1 MKFTDIFIARPVLS
15 LAITLLMIMIGVFA
29 FNKLPIRQYP
39 LLESSTIAVSTNYPG
54 ASAELI
60 QGFIT
65 QPISHA
71 ISSVE
76 GIDYLTSTSTDGM
89 SVVTARMHLNQDSS
103 SALTEA
109 MAKVNQIRYKLPQ
122 EAYDPVI
129 ERTAGD
135 STAVA
140 YVAFSGEEIPASE
153 MTEYISRVAEPLFS
167 GISGVAKLVV
177 YGGQNLSMR
186 IWVDVDQLTARNL
199 TASDLSKALLRNN
212 YQSTPGRIEGEY
224 VITNIR
230 VNSDLTSLAEFEALV
245 ITQNEKGVTRLKDV
259 ATVELTSAS
268 KDTSA
273 FHDGTSAVYL
283 GFFPTPSA
291 NPLVIVEGIKKL
303 LPAIEKTLPTG
314 ANVNLS
320 FETARFIDASINAVI
335 QTLFET
341 LIIVI
346 LVIYLCLG
354 SIRSV
359 LIPVATIPL
368 SLFGA
373 AGLMYLF
380 GFSINLLT
388 LLAMILAIGLVVDD
402 AIVVVENIHR
412 HIDAGKS
419 PVTASI
425 IAAREVIGPVIA
437 MTLTLAA
444 VYAPIGFMGGL
455 TGSLF
460 KEFALTLAGS
470 VVVSGVVALTLSP
483 VMSSYLLKQSDD
495 AGKMA
500 QWADQFFTAFANR
513 YEKLLRASFQYKT
526 ITSLMIVLII
536 ISIPFLYQK
545 SEKELAP
552 MEDQANLL
560 TAIKAPQHSN
570 LAYTEQFNL
579 KLQAIF
585 ETIPETESSWII
597 NGGALPSS
605 SIGGII
611 LHGWNDRE
619 RSAQAVQAELQAKVN
634 DVEGSAIF
642 VFQLAALPGSS
653 GGLPVQLVL
662 RTPGDYETL
671 YNTLETFK
679 TTARESGLFA
689 VVDSN
694 LYYNNPV
701 IEIEI
706 DRFKAASLGVSLQEI
721 GDSLSI
727 LVGENY
733 INRLGME
740 GRAYDVIPQSR
751 SDQRDVA
758 AKLNHHYVRSMSS
771 ELVPLSTL
779 IHIHEKVEPNQLN
792 QFNQQ
797 NAATFEAILAPNVT
811 MGEAV
816 TYLENLAAE
825 LPVEFSYDWQS
836 DSRQFTQEGNAL
848 VYAFMAAIMMIFLVL
863 AAQYESVKDA
873 AMILMTVPL
882 SIFGALLPLALG
894 FASLNIY
901 TQIGLVTLIGLISK
915 HGILIVEF
923 ANNLQKEGLSKL
935 DAIIESTKIRL
946 RPIIMTTAALVF
958 GLIPLL
964 FASGAGAVSRSGLGL
979 VIITGMLIGTI
990 FTLFILPLIYLWLG
1004 RDLEKG
1010 NLLPRDIE
1018 IIRISGQASVK
1029 RGDD

>member
-1 MKFTDIFIARPVLS
+1 MKFTDLFIARPILS
-15 LAITLLMIMIGVFA
+15 LAISLLMVMIGVFA

-39 LLESSTIAVSTNYPG
+39 LLESSTISISTSYPG
-54 ASAELI
+54 ASAEMI

-71 ISSVE
+71 VSSVE

-89 SVVTARMHLNQDSS
+89 SVVTARMLLNQDSS
-103 SALTEA
+103 VALTEA
-109 MAKVNQIRYKLPQ
+109 MAKVNQIRYKLPK

-140 YVAFSGEEIPASE
+140 YVAFSGADIPASE
-153 MTEYISRVAEPLFS
+153 MTEYISRVVEPLFS
-167 GISGVAKLVV
+167 GIPGVAKLTV
-177 YGGQNLSMR
+177 YGGQELSMR
-186 IWVDVDQLTARNL
+186 IWVDVDKLTGRNL
-199 TASDLSKALLRNN
+199 TASDLSQALLRNN
-212 YQSTPGRIEGEY
+212 YQATPGRIDGEY

-230 VNSDLTSLAEFEALV
+230 VNSDLGSLAEFEELV
-245 ITQNEKGVTRLKDV
+245 ITQNETGVTRLKDV
-259 ATVELTSAS
+259 AVVELTSAS
-268 KDTSA
+268 TDTSA
-273 FHDGTSAVYL
+273 FHNGTSAVYL

-291 NPLVIVEGIKKL
+291 NPLVIVDGIKQL
-303 LPAIEKTLPTG
+303 LPAIEKTLPPG
-314 ANVNLS
+314 AEVNLS

-341 LIIVI
+341 LVIVV

-354 SIRSV
+354 SFRSV

-368 SLFGA
+368 SMLGA
-373 AGLMYLF
+373 AGLMYIF
-380 GFSINLLT
+380 GFSVNLLT

-412 HIDAGKS
+412 HIDEGKS
-419 PVTASI
+419 PVAASI
-425 IAAREVIGPVIA
+425 IAAREVVGPVIA
-437 MTLTLAA
+437 MTITLAA

-470 VVVSGVVALTLSP
+470 VLVSGVIALTLSP
-483 VMSSYLLKQSDD
+483 VMSSYLLKPHSD

-500 QWADQFFTAFANR
+500 KLADRFFTAFANG
-513 YEKLLRASFQYKT
+513 YEKLLRGSLNYKMVT
-526 ITSLMIVLII
+526 GVIIVAII
-536 ISIPFLYQK
+536 ASIPYLYQ
-545 SEKELAP
+545 SAEKELAP

-560 TAIKAPQHSN
+560 TAVKGPQHSN
-570 LAYTEQFNL
+570 LAYTEKFNL
-579 KLQAIF
+579 KLEEIF
-585 ETIPETESSWII
+585 KTIPETESSWII

-611 LHGWNDRE
+611 LHEWDKRD
-619 RSAQAVQAELQAKVN
+619 RSAAEVQAELQARVN
-634 DVEGSAIF
+634 DVEGSSIF

-662 RTPGDYETL
+662 RTPGDYESL
-671 YNTLETFK
+671 YNEIEKLK
-679 TTARESGLFA
+679 AKAWESGLFV

-701 IEIEI
+701 VEIEI
-706 DRFKAASLGVSLQEI
+706 DRLKAASLGVSLQEI

-733 INRLGME
+733 INRFGME
-740 GRAYDVIPQSR
+740 GRAYDVIPQSMP
-751 SDQRDVA
+751 DQRDVLT
-758 AKLNHHYVRSMSS
+758 KLNHHYVRSMSG
-771 ELVPLSTL
+771 ELVPLSTF
-779 IHIHEKVEPNQLN
+779 ITMTEKVEPNQLG

-797 NAATFEAILAPNVT
+797 NAATLEAILAANVT

-816 TYLENLAAE
+816 TYLEGLMAE
-825 LPVEFSYDWQS
+825 LPAEFSHDWQS
-836 DSRQFTQEGNAL
+836 DSRQFTEEGNAL
-848 VYAFMAAIMMIFLVL
+848 VYAFMAAIIMIFLVL

-873 AMILMTVPL
+873 FIILMTVPL

-923 ANNLQKEGLSKL
+923 ANNLQEEGLSKL
-935 DAIIESTKIRL
+935 NAIIESTKIRL
-946 RPIIMTTAALVF
+946 RPVIMTTAALVF

-990 FTLFILPLIYLWLG
+990 FTLFVLPLIYLWLG
-1004 RDLEKG
+1004 RDLQNSGE
-1010 NLLPRDIE
+1010 NQRQLE
-1018 IIRISGQASVK
+1018 IDKVLKMR
-1029 RGDD
+1029 

>member
-1 MKFTDIFIARPVLS
+1 MKFTDLFIARPILS
-15 LAITLLMIMIGVFA
+15 LAISLLMVMIGIYA

-39 LLESSTIAVSTNYPG
+39 LLESSTITVSTSYPG
-54 ASAELI
+54 ASAEMI

-71 ISSVE
+71 VSSVE
-76 GIDYLTSTSTDGM
+76 GINYLTSTSTDGM
-89 SVVTARMHLNQDSS
+89 SVVTARMLLNQDSS
-103 SALTEA
+103 IALTEA
-109 MAKVNQIRYKLPQ
+109 MAKVNQIRYKLPK
-122 EAYDPVI
+122 EAYEPVI

-140 YVAFSGEEIPASE
+140 YVAFSGAEIPASE
-153 MTEYISRVAEPLFS
+153 MTEYISRVVEPLFS
-167 GISGVAKLVV
+167 GIPGVAKLTV
-177 YGGQNLSMR
+177 YGGQELSMR
-186 IWVDVDQLTARNL
+186 IWVDVDKLTGRNL
-199 TASDLSKALLRNN
+199 TASDLSRALLRNN
-212 YQSTPGRIEGEY
+212 YQATPGRIDGEY

-230 VNSDLTSLAEFEALV
+230 VNSDLGSLKEFEELV
-245 ITQNEKGVTRLKDV
+245 ITQDETGVTRLKDV
-259 ATVELTSAS
+259 AVVELTSAS
-268 KDTSA
+268 TDTSA

-291 NPLVIVEGIKKL
+291 NPLVIVDGIKKL
-303 LPAIEKTLPTG
+303 LPAIEKTLPAG
-314 ANVNLS
+314 AAVNLS

-341 LIIVI
+341 LVIVV

-354 SIRSV
+354 SFRSV

-368 SLFGA
+368 SMLGA

-380 GFSINLLT
+380 GFSVNLLT

-412 HIDAGKS
+412 HIDEGKS
-419 PVTASI
+419 PVAASI
-425 IAAREVIGPVIA
+425 IAAREVVGPVIA
-437 MTLTLAA
+437 MTITLAA

-470 VVVSGVVALTLSP
+470 VLVSGVIALTLSP
-483 VMSSYLLKQSDD
+483 VMSSYLLKPQSD

-500 QWADQFFTAFANR
+500 KLADKFFTAFANG
-513 YEKLLRASFQYKT
+513 YEKLLRGSLNYKMV
-526 ITSLMIVLII
+526 TSVMIIAIVA
-536 ISIPFLYQK
+536 SIPYLYQ
-545 SEKELAP
+545 SVEKELAP

-560 TAIKAPQHSN
+560 TAVKGPQHSN
-570 LAYTEQFNL
+570 LAYTEKFNL
-579 KLQAIF
+579 KLEEIF
-585 ETIPETESSWII
+585 RSIPETESSWII

-611 LHGWNDRE
+611 LHEWDKRS
-619 RSAQAVQAELQAKVN
+619 RSAAEVQSELQARVN
-634 DVEGSAIF
+634 DVEGSSIF

-662 RTPGDYETL
+662 RTPGDYESL
-671 YNTLETFK
+671 YNEIEALK
-679 TTARESGLFA
+679 AKAWESGLFV

-701 IEIEI
+701 VEIEI
-706 DRFKAASLGVSLQEI
+706 DRLKAASLGVSLQEI

-733 INRLGME
+733 INRFGME
-740 GRAYDVIPQSR
+740 GRAYDVIPQSMP
-751 SDQRDVA
+751 DQRDVVS
-758 AKLNHHYVRSMSS
+758 KLNSHYVRGMSGD
-771 ELVPLSTL
+771 LIPLSTL
-779 IHIHEKVEPNQLN
+779 INIHEKVEPNQLG

-797 NAATFEAILAPNVT
+797 NAVTLEAILAPDIT

-816 TYLENLAAE
+816 VFLEALVAE
-825 LPVEFSYDWQS
+825 LPAEFSHDWQS

-873 AMILMTVPL
+873 FIILMTVPL

-923 ANNLQKEGLSKL
+923 ANNLQEEGLSKL
-935 DAIIESTKIRL
+935 NAIIESTKIRL
-946 RPIIMTTAALVF
+946 RPVIMTTAALVF

-990 FTLFILPLIYLWLG
+990 FTLFVLPLIYLWLG
-1004 RDLEKG
+1004 RDLQNSGE
-1010 NLLPRDIE
+1010 NFRQME
-1018 IIRISGQASVK
+1018 IDKILKSH
-1029 RGDD
+1029 

>member
-1 MKFTDIFIARPVLS
+1 MKFTDLFIARPILS
-15 LAITLLMIMIGVFA
+15 LAISLLMVMIGVFA

-39 LLESSTIAVSTNYPG
+39 LLESSTISISTSYPG
-54 ASAELI
+54 ASAEMI

-71 ISSVE
+71 VSSVE

-89 SVVTARMHLNQDSS
+89 SVVTARMLLNQDSS
-103 SALTEA
+103 VALTEA
-109 MAKVNQIRYKLPQ
+109 MAKVNQIRYKLPK

-140 YVAFSGEEIPASE
+140 YVAFSGADIPASE
-153 MTEYISRVAEPLFS
+153 MTEYISRVVEPLFS
-167 GISGVAKLVV
+167 GIPGVAKLTV
-177 YGGQNLSMR
+177 YGGQELSMR
-186 IWVDVDQLTARNL
+186 IWVDVDKLTGRNL
-199 TASDLSKALLRNN
+199 TASDLSQALLRNN
-212 YQSTPGRIEGEY
+212 YQATPGRIDGEY

-230 VNSDLTSLAEFEALV
+230 VNSDLGSLAEFEELV
-245 ITQNEKGVTRLKDV
+245 ITQNETGVTRLKDV
-259 ATVELTSAS
+259 AVVELTSAS
-268 KDTSA
+268 TDTSA
-273 FHDGTSAVYL
+273 FHNGTSAVYL

-291 NPLVIVEGIKKL
+291 NPLVIVDGIKQL
-303 LPAIEKTLPTG
+303 LPAIEKTLPPG
-314 ANVNLS
+314 AEVNLS

-341 LIIVI
+341 LVIVV

-354 SIRSV
+354 SFRSV

-368 SLFGA
+368 SMLGA
-373 AGLMYLF
+373 AGLMYIF
-380 GFSINLLT
+380 GFSVNLLT

-412 HIDAGKS
+412 HIDEGKS
-419 PVTASI
+419 PVAASI
-425 IAAREVIGPVIA
+425 IAAREVVGPVIA
-437 MTLTLAA
+437 MTITLAA

-470 VVVSGVVALTLSP
+470 VLVSGVIALTLSP
-483 VMSSYLLKQSDD
+483 VMSSYLLKPHSD

-500 QWADQFFTAFANR
+500 KLADRFFTAFANG
-513 YEKLLRASFQYKT
+513 YEKLLRGSLNYKMVT
-526 ITSLMIVLII
+526 GVIIVAII
-536 ISIPFLYQK
+536 ASIPYLYQ
-545 SEKELAP
+545 SAEKELAP

-560 TAIKAPQHSN
+560 TAVKGPQHSN
-570 LAYTEQFNL
+570 LAYTEKFNL
-579 KLQAIF
+579 KLEEIF
-585 ETIPETESSWII
+585 KTIPEMESSWII

-611 LHGWNDRE
+611 LHEWDKRD
-619 RSAQAVQAELQAKVN
+619 RSAAEVQAELQARVN
-634 DVEGSAIF
+634 DVEGSSIF

-662 RTPGDYETL
+662 RTPGDYESL
-671 YNTLETFK
+671 YNEIEKLK
-679 TTARESGLFA
+679 AKAWESGLFV

-701 IEIEI
+701 VEIEI
-706 DRFKAASLGVSLQEI
+706 DRLKAASLGVSLQEI

-733 INRLGME
+733 INRFGME
-740 GRAYDVIPQSR
+740 GRAYDVIPQSMP
-751 SDQRDVA
+751 DQRDVLS
-758 AKLNHHYVRSMSS
+758 KLNHHYVRSMSG
-771 ELVPLSTL
+771 ELVPLSTF
-779 IHIHEKVEPNQLN
+779 ITMMEKVEPNQLG

-797 NAATFEAILAPNVT
+797 NAATLEAILAANVT

-816 TYLENLAAE
+816 TYLESLMAE
-825 LPVEFSYDWQS
+825 LPAEFSHDWQS
-836 DSRQFTQEGNAL
+836 DSRQFTEEGNAL
-848 VYAFMAAIMMIFLVL
+848 VYAFMAAIIMIFLVL

-873 AMILMTVPL
+873 FIILMTVPL

-923 ANNLQKEGLSKL
+923 ANNLQEEGLSKL
-935 DAIIESTKIRL
+935 NAIIESTKIRL
-946 RPIIMTTAALVF
+946 RPVIMTTAALVF

-990 FTLFILPLIYLWLG
+990 FTLFVLPLIYLWLG
-1004 RDLEKG
+1004 RDLQNSGE
-1010 NLLPRDIE
+1010 NQRQLE
-1018 IIRISGQASVK
+1018 IDKVLKMR
-1029 RGDD
+1029 

>member
-1 MKFTDIFIARPVLS
+1 MKFTDIFIARPILS
-15 LAITLLMIMIGVFA
+15 LAITLLMIMIGIFA

-39 LLESSTIAVSTNYPG
+39 LLESSTITVSTNYPG

-89 SVVTARMHLNQDSS
+89 SVVTARMLLNQDSS

-109 MAKVNQIRYKLPQ
+109 MAKVNQIRYKLPK

-140 YVAFSGEEIPASE
+140 YVAFSGADIPASE
-153 MTEYISRVAEPLFS
+153 MTEYISRVVEPLFS
-167 GISGVAKLVV
+167 GIPGVAKLVV

-212 YQSTPGRIEGEY
+212 YQSTPGRIDGEY

-230 VNSDLTSLAEFEALV
+230 VNSDLTSLSEFEELV
-245 ITQNEKGVTRLKDV
+245 ITQDETGVTRLKDV

-303 LPAIEKTLPTG
+303 LPAIEKTLPPG
-314 ANVNLS
+314 ADVNLS

-341 LIIVI
+341 LVIVI

-368 SLFGA
+368 SMLGA
-373 AGLMYLF
+373 AGLMYVF

-412 HIDAGKS
+412 HIDEGKS
-419 PVTASI
+419 PVAASI

-470 VVVSGVVALTLSP
+470 VVVSGIVALTLSP
-483 VMSSYLLKQSDD
+483 VMSSYLLKEQQD

-500 QWADQFFTAFANR
+500 KWADQFFTAFANQ
-513 YEKLLRASFQYKT
+513 YEKLLRISFNYKS
-526 ITSLMIVLII
+526 ITAIMIVLII
-536 ISIPFLYQK
+536 VSIPFLYQL

-560 TAIKAPQHSN
+560 TAIKGPQHSN
-570 LAYTEQFNL
+570 LAYTEKFNL

-611 LHGWNDRE
+611 LQGWGDRE
-619 RSAQAVQAELQAKVN
+619 RSAQAVQSELQAKVN
-634 DVEGSAIF
+634 DVEGSSIF

-671 YNTLETFK
+671 YNTLESLK
-679 TTARESGLFA
+679 ATARESGLFA

-706 DRFKAASLGVSLQEI
+706 DRLKAASLGVSLQEV

-733 INRLGME
+733 INRFGME

-751 SDQRDVA
+751 ADQRDVA
-758 AKLNHHYVRSMSS
+758 NKLNHHYVRSMSG
-771 ELVPLSTL
+771 ELIPLSTL

-816 TYLENLAAE
+816 AYLEELASE
-825 LPVEFSYDWQS
+825 LPAEFSYDWQS

-863 AAQYESVKDA
+863 AAQYESIKDA
-873 AMILMTVPL
+873 CIILMTVPL

-894 FASLNIY
+894 FVSLNIY

-923 ANNLQKEGLSKL
+923 ANNLQKEGFTKRE
-935 DAIIESTKIRL
+935 AIVESTKIRL

-990 FTLFILPLIYLWLG
+990 FTLFVLPLIYLWLG
-1004 RDLEKG
+1004 RDLQREVESQR
-1010 NLLPRDIE
+1010 LRE
-1018 IIRISGQASVK
+1018 ISLVLQDK
-1029 RGDD
+1029 

>member
-1 MKFTDIFIARPVLS
+1 MKFTDLFIARPILS
-15 LAITLLMIMIGVFA
+15 LAISLLMVMIGVFA

-39 LLESSTIAVSTNYPG
+39 LLESSTISISTSYPG
-54 ASAELI
+54 ASAEMI

-71 ISSVE
+71 VSSVE

-89 SVVTARMHLNQDSS
+89 SVVTARMLLNQDSS
-103 SALTEA
+103 VALTEA
-109 MAKVNQIRYKLPQ
+109 MAKVNQIRYKLPK

-140 YVAFSGEEIPASE
+140 YVAFSGADIPASE
-153 MTEYISRVAEPLFS
+153 MTEYISRVVEPLFS
-167 GISGVAKLVV
+167 GIPGVAKLTV
-177 YGGQNLSMR
+177 YGGQELSMR
-186 IWVDVDQLTARNL
+186 IWVDVDKLTGRNL
-199 TASDLSKALLRNN
+199 TASDLSQALLRNN
-212 YQSTPGRIEGEY
+212 YQATPGRIDGEY

-230 VNSDLTSLAEFEALV
+230 VNSDLGSLAEFEELV
-245 ITQNEKGVTRLKDV
+245 ITQNETGVTRLKDV
-259 ATVELTSAS
+259 AVVELTSAS
-268 KDTSA
+268 TDTSA
-273 FHDGTSAVYL
+273 FHNGTSAVYL

-291 NPLVIVEGIKKL
+291 NPLVIVDGIKQL
-303 LPAIEKTLPTG
+303 LPAIEKTLPPG
-314 ANVNLS
+314 AEVNLS

-341 LIIVI
+341 LVIVV

-354 SIRSV
+354 SFRSV

-368 SLFGA
+368 SMLGA
-373 AGLMYLF
+373 AGLMYIF
-380 GFSINLLT
+380 GFSVNLLT

-412 HIDAGKS
+412 HIDEGKS
-419 PVTASI
+419 PVAASI
-425 IAAREVIGPVIA
+425 IAAREVVGPVIA
-437 MTLTLAA
+437 MTITLAA

-470 VVVSGVVALTLSP
+470 VLVSGVIALTLSP
-483 VMSSYLLKQSDD
+483 VMSSYLLKPHSDS
-495 AGKMA
+495 GKMA
-500 QWADQFFTAFANR
+500 KLADRFFTAFANG
-513 YEKLLRASFQYKT
+513 YEKLLRGSLNYKMVT
-526 ITSLMIVLII
+526 GVIIVAII
-536 ISIPFLYQK
+536 ASIPYLYQ
-545 SEKELAP
+545 SAEKELAP

-560 TAIKAPQHSN
+560 TAVKGPQHSN
-570 LAYTEQFNL
+570 LAYTEKFNL
-579 KLQAIF
+579 KLEEIF
-585 ETIPETESSWII
+585 KTIPETESSWII

-611 LHGWNDRE
+611 LHEWDKRD
-619 RSAQAVQAELQAKVN
+619 RSAAEVQAELQARVN
-634 DVEGSAIF
+634 DVEGSSIF

-662 RTPGDYETL
+662 RTPGDYESL
-671 YNTLETFK
+671 YNEIEKLK
-679 TTARESGLFA
+679 AKAWESGLFV

-701 IEIEI
+701 VEIEI
-706 DRFKAASLGVSLQEI
+706 DRLKAASLGVSLQEI

-733 INRLGME
+733 INRFGME
-740 GRAYDVIPQSR
+740 GRAYDVIPQSMP
-751 SDQRDVA
+751 DQRDVLT
-758 AKLNHHYVRSMSS
+758 KLNHHYVRSMSG
-771 ELVPLSTL
+771 ELVPLSTF
-779 IHIHEKVEPNQLN
+779 ITMTEKVEPNQLG

-797 NAATFEAILAPNVT
+797 NAATLEAILAANVT

-816 TYLENLAAE
+816 TYLESLMAE
-825 LPVEFSYDWQS
+825 LPAEFSHDWQS
-836 DSRQFTQEGNAL
+836 DSRQFTEEGNAL
-848 VYAFMAAIMMIFLVL
+848 VYAFMAAIIMIFLVL

-873 AMILMTVPL
+873 FIILMTVPL

-923 ANNLQKEGLSKL
+923 ANNLQEEGLSKL
-935 DAIIESTKIRL
+935 NAIIESTKIRL
-946 RPIIMTTAALVF
+946 RPVIMTTAALVF

-990 FTLFILPLIYLWLG
+990 FTLFVLPLIYLWLG
-1004 RDLEKG
+1004 RDLQNSGE
-1010 NLLPRDIE
+1010 NQRQLE
-1018 IIRISGQASVK
+1018 IDKVLKMR
-1029 RGDD
+1029 

>member
-1 MKFTDIFIARPVLS
+1 MKFTDLFIARPILS
-15 LAITLLMIMIGVFA
+15 LAITLMMVMIGVFA

-39 LLESSTIAVSTNYPG
+39 LLESSTISVSTSYPG

-76 GIDYLTSTSTDGM
+76 GIDYLTSSSTDGM
-89 SVVTARMHLNQDSS
+89 SVVTARMLLNQDSS
-103 SALTEA
+103 TALTEA
-109 MAKVNQIRYKLPQ
+109 MAKVNQIRYKLPK

-140 YVAFSGEEIPASE
+140 YVAFSGEDIPIPE
-153 MTEYISRVAEPLFS
+153 MTEYISRVVEPLFS
-167 GISGVAKLVV
+167 GIPGVAKLVV
-177 YGGQNLSMR
+177 YGGQALSMR
-186 IWVDVDQLTARNL
+186 IWVDADQLAGRNL
-199 TASDLSKALLRNN
+199 TATDLSQALLKNN
-212 YQSTPGRIEGEY
+212 YQATPGRIDGEY

-230 VNSDLTSLAEFEALV
+230 VNSDLSSLQEFEELV
-245 ITQNEKGVTRLKDV
+245 IAQNSRGENTGIVRLKDV
-259 ATVELTSAS
+259 AKVELTAS
-268 KDTSA
+268 STDTSA
-273 FHDGTSAVYL
+273 FHNGTSAVYL

-291 NPLVIVEGIKKL
+291 NPLVIVEGIKTL
-303 LPAIEKTLPTG
+303 LPSIEKTLPPG
-314 ANVNLS
+314 ASVNLS
-320 FETARFIDASINAVI
+320 FETARFIDASIDAVI

-341 LIIVI
+341 LVIVI

-354 SIRSV
+354 SFRSV

-368 SLFGA
+368 SMLGA

-412 HIDAGKS
+412 HIDEGKS

-437 MTLTLAA
+437 MTITLVA

-470 VVVSGVVALTLSP
+470 VLVSGVIALTLSP
-483 VMSSYLLKQSDD
+483 VMSSYLLKESSD

-500 QWADQFFTAFANR
+500 RIADSFFNRFANS
-513 YEKLLRASFQYKT
+513 YEKGLRGSFNYSWVT
-526 ITSLMIVLII
+526 LGVMILVI
-536 ISIPFLYQK
+536 ISIPILYQK

-560 TAIKAPQHSN
+560 TAVKGPQHSN
-570 LAYTEQFNL
+570 LAYTEKFNL
-579 KLQAIF
+579 KLEAIF
-585 ETIPETESSWII
+585 ATIPETESSWII
-597 NGGALPSS
+597 NGGTLPSS

-611 LHGWNDRE
+611 LHRWGDRARTAE
-619 RSAQAVQAELQAKVN
+619 AVQAELQAKVN
-634 DVEGSAIF
+634 EVEGSSIF

-662 RTPGDYETL
+662 RTPDDYLSL
-671 YNTLETFK
+671 YEEIEKLK
-679 TTARESGLFA
+679 TKAWESGLFV

-701 IEIEI
+701 VEMEI
-706 DRFKAASLGVSLQEI
+706 DRLKAASLGVSLQEV
-721 GDSLSI
+721 GDTLSI
-727 LVGENY
+727 LMGENY
-733 INRLGME
+733 INRFGME
-740 GRAYDVIPQSR
+740 GRAYDVIPQSLP
-751 SDQRDVA
+751 SQRDIVG
-758 AKLNHHYVRSMSS
+758 KLNQHYVRTITGD
-771 ELVPLSTL
+771 LVPLSTL
-779 IHIHEKVEPNQLN
+779 ITLDERVEPNQLN

-797 NAATFEAILAPNVT
+797 NAATLEAILAPNVT

-816 TYLENLAAE
+816 SYLEGLMSE
-825 LPVEFSYDWQS
+825 LPASFSHDWQS
-836 DSRQFTQEGNAL
+836 DSRQFTEEGNAL
-848 VYAFMAAIMMIFLVL
+848 FYAFMAAIMMIFLVL
-863 AAQYESVKDA
+863 AAQYESIKDA
-873 AMILMTVPL
+873 CIILMTVPL

-923 ANNLQKEGLSKL
+923 ANNLQKEGLSKQE
-935 DAIIESTKIRL
+935 AIIESTKIRL

-964 FASGAGAVSRSGLGL
+964 FATGAGAVSRSGLGL
-979 VIITGMLIGTI
+979 VIITGMLIGTL
-990 FTLFILPLIYLWLG
+990 FTLFVLPLIYLWLG
-1004 RDLEKG
+1004 RDLQKG
-1010 NLLPRDIE
+1010 AVNQRMLEIE
-1018 IIRISGQASVK
+1018 EVI
-1029 RGDD
+1029 

>member
-1 MKFTDIFIARPVLS
+1 MKFTDIFIVRPILS

-29 FNKLPIRQYP
+29 FNQLPIRQYP
-39 LLESSTIAVSTNYPG
+39 LLESSTITVSTNYPG

-76 GIDYLTSTSTDGM
+76 GIDYLTSTSTDGR
-89 SVVTARMHLNQDSS
+89 SVVTARMLLNQDSS

-109 MAKVNQIRYKLPQ
+109 MAKVNQIRYKLPK

-140 YVAFSGEEIPASE
+140 YVAFSGAEIPASE
-153 MTEYISRVAEPLFS
+153 MTEYISRVVEPLFS
-167 GISGVAKLVV
+167 GIPGVAKLVV

-199 TASDLSKALLRNN
+199 TASDLSNALLRNN
-212 YQSTPGRIEGEY
+212 YQSTPGRIDGEY

-230 VNSDLTSLAEFEALV
+230 VNSDLTSLAEFEELV
-245 ITQNEKGVTRLKDV
+245 ITQNTTGVTRLKDV
-259 ATVELTSAS
+259 AMVELTSAS

-291 NPLVIVEGIKKL
+291 NPLVIVDGIKKL
-303 LPAIEKTLPTG
+303 LPAIEKTLPPG

-368 SLFGA
+368 SMLGA

-412 HIDAGKS
+412 HIDEGKS
-419 PVTASI
+419 PVAASI

-483 VMSSYLLKQSDD
+483 VMSSYLLKRSDD

-500 QWADQFFTAFANR
+500 KWADQFFTAFAHQ
-513 YEKLLRASFQYKT
+513 YERSLRASLNYKA
-526 ITSLMIVLII
+526 IIGIMIVLII
-536 ISIPFLYQK
+536 VSIPFLYQK

-552 MEDQANLL
+552 LEDQANLL
-560 TAIKAPQHSN
+560 TAIKGPQHSN
-570 LAYTEQFNL
+570 LAYTEKFNL
-579 KLQAIF
+579 KLQEIF

-597 NGGALPSS
+597 NGGSLPSS

-671 YNTLETFK
+671 YSAIEALKE
-679 TTARESGLFA
+679 TARASGLFA

-706 DRFKAASLGVSLQEI
+706 DRLKAASLGISLQEI

-733 INRLGME
+733 VNRFGME

-751 SDQRDVA
+751 PDQRDVA
-758 AKLNHHYVRSMSS
+758 AKLNQHYVRSMTGD
-771 ELVPLSTL
+771 LVPLSTL
-779 IHIHEKVEPNQLN
+779 IKISEKVEPNQLN

-816 TYLENLAAE
+816 AYLEGLASE
-825 LPVEFSYDWQS
+825 LPAEFSYDWQS
-836 DSRQFTQEGNAL
+836 DSRQFTEEGNAL
-848 VYAFMAAIMMIFLVL
+848 LYAFLAAIMMIFLVL
-863 AAQYESVKDA
+863 AAQYESTKDA
-873 AMILMTVPL
+873 LIILMTVPL
-882 SIFGALLPLALG
+882 SIFGALLPLAFG

-923 ANNLQKEGLSKL
+923 ANNLQKEGLSKRE
-935 DAIIESTKIRL
+935 AIIESTKIRL

-990 FTLFILPLIYLWLG
+990 FTLFVLPLIYLWLG
-1004 RDLEKG
+1004 RDLQKESDG
-1010 NLLPRDIE
+1010 RRNAEIE
-1018 IIRISGQASVK
+1018 QVLK
-1029 RGDD
+1029 

>member
-1 MKFTDIFIARPVLS
+1 MKFTDLFIARPILS
-15 LAITLLMIMIGVFA
+15 LAISLLMVMIGVFA

-39 LLESSTIAVSTNYPG
+39 LLESSTISISTSYPG
-54 ASAELI
+54 ASAEMI

-71 ISSVE
+71 VSSVE

-89 SVVTARMHLNQDSS
+89 SVVTARMLLNQDSS
-103 SALTEA
+103 VALTEA
-109 MAKVNQIRYKLPQ
+109 MAKVNQIRYKLPK

-140 YVAFSGEEIPASE
+140 YVAFSGAEIPASE
-153 MTEYISRVAEPLFS
+153 MTEYISRVVEPLFS
-167 GISGVAKLVV
+167 GIPGVAKLTV
-177 YGGQNLSMR
+177 YGGQELSMR
-186 IWVDVDQLTARNL
+186 IWVDVDKLTGRNL
-199 TASDLSKALLRNN
+199 TASDLSQALLRNN
-212 YQSTPGRIEGEY
+212 YQATPGRIDGEY

-230 VNSDLTSLAEFEALV
+230 VNSDLGSLAEFEELV
-245 ITQNEKGVTRLKDV
+245 ITQNETGVTRLKDV
-259 ATVELTSAS
+259 AVVELTSAS
-268 KDTSA
+268 TDTSA
-273 FHDGTSAVYL
+273 FHNGTSAVYL

-291 NPLVIVEGIKKL
+291 NPLVIVDGIKQL
-303 LPAIEKTLPTG
+303 LPAIEKTLPPG
-314 ANVNLS
+314 AEVNLS

-341 LIIVI
+341 LVIVV

-354 SIRSV
+354 SFRSV

-368 SLFGA
+368 SMLGA
-373 AGLMYLF
+373 AGLMYIF
-380 GFSINLLT
+380 GFSVNLLT

-412 HIDAGKS
+412 HIDEGKS
-419 PVTASI
+419 PVAASI
-425 IAAREVIGPVIA
+425 IAAREVVGPVIA
-437 MTLTLAA
+437 MTITLAA

-470 VVVSGVVALTLSP
+470 VLVSGVIALTLSP
-483 VMSSYLLKQSDD
+483 VMSSYLLKPHSD

-500 QWADQFFTAFANR
+500 KLADRFFTAFANG
-513 YEKLLRASFQYKT
+513 YEKLLRGSLNYKMVT
-526 ITSLMIVLII
+526 GAIIVAII
-536 ISIPFLYQK
+536 ASIPYLYQ
-545 SEKELAP
+545 SAEKELAP

-560 TAIKAPQHSN
+560 TAVKGPQHSN
-570 LAYTEQFNL
+570 LAYTEKFNL
-579 KLQAIF
+579 KLEEIF
-585 ETIPETESSWII
+585 KTIPETESSWII

-611 LHGWNDRE
+611 LHEWDKRD
-619 RSAQAVQAELQAKVN
+619 RSAAEVQAELQARVN
-634 DVEGSAIF
+634 DVEGSSIF

-662 RTPGDYETL
+662 RTPGDYESL
-671 YNTLETFK
+671 YNEIEKLK
-679 TTARESGLFA
+679 AKGWESGLFV

-701 IEIEI
+701 VEIEI
-706 DRFKAASLGVSLQEI
+706 DRLKAASLGVSLQEI

-733 INRLGME
+733 INRFGME
-740 GRAYDVIPQSR
+740 GRAYDVIPQSMP
-751 SDQRDVA
+751 DQRDVLT
-758 AKLNHHYVRSMSS
+758 KLNHHYVRSMSG
-771 ELVPLSTL
+771 ELVPLSTF
-779 IHIHEKVEPNQLN
+779 ITMTEKVEPNQLG

-797 NAATFEAILAPNVT
+797 NAATLEAILAPNIT

-816 TYLENLAAE
+816 TYLEGLMAE
-825 LPVEFSYDWQS
+825 LPAEFSHDWQS
-836 DSRQFTQEGNAL
+836 DSRQFTEEGNAL
-848 VYAFMAAIMMIFLVL
+848 VYAFMAAIIMIFLVL

-873 AMILMTVPL
+873 FIILMTVPL

-923 ANNLQKEGLSKL
+923 ANNLQEEGLSKL
-935 DAIIESTKIRL
+935 NAIIESTKIRL
-946 RPIIMTTAALVF
+946 RPVIMTTAALVF

-990 FTLFILPLIYLWLG
+990 FTLFVLPLIYLWLG
-1004 RDLEKG
+1004 RDLQNSGE
-1010 NLLPRDIE
+1010 NQRQLE
-1018 IIRISGQASVK
+1018 IDKVLTMR
-1029 RGDD
+1029 

>member
-1 MKFTDIFIARPVLS
+1 MKFTDLFIARPILS
-15 LAITLLMIMIGVFA
+15 LAISLLMVMIGVFA

-39 LLESSTIAVSTNYPG
+39 LLESSTISISTSYPG
-54 ASAELI
+54 ASAEMI

-71 ISSVE
+71 VSSVE

-89 SVVTARMHLNQDSS
+89 SVVTARMLLNQDSS
-103 SALTEA
+103 VALTEA
-109 MAKVNQIRYKLPQ
+109 MAKVNQIRYKLPK

-140 YVAFSGEEIPASE
+140 YVAFSGADIPASE
-153 MTEYISRVAEPLFS
+153 MTEYISRVVEPLFS
-167 GISGVAKLVV
+167 GIPGVAKLTV
-177 YGGQNLSMR
+177 YGGQELSMR
-186 IWVDVDQLTARNL
+186 IWVDVDKLTGRNL
-199 TASDLSKALLRNN
+199 TASDLSQALLRNN
-212 YQSTPGRIEGEY
+212 YQATPGRIDGEY

-230 VNSDLTSLAEFEALV
+230 VNSDLGSLAEFEELV
-245 ITQNEKGVTRLKDV
+245 ITQNETGVTRLKDV
-259 ATVELTSAS
+259 AVVELTSAS
-268 KDTSA
+268 TDTSA
-273 FHDGTSAVYL
+273 FHNGTSAVYL

-291 NPLVIVEGIKKL
+291 NPLVIVDGIKQL
-303 LPAIEKTLPTG
+303 LPAIEKTLPPG
-314 ANVNLS
+314 AEVNLS

-341 LIIVI
+341 LVIVV

-354 SIRSV
+354 SFRSV

-368 SLFGA
+368 SMLGA
-373 AGLMYLF
+373 AGLMYIF
-380 GFSINLLT
+380 GFSVNLLT

-412 HIDAGKS
+412 HIDEGKS
-419 PVTASI
+419 PVAASI
-425 IAAREVIGPVIA
+425 IAAREVVGPVIA
-437 MTLTLAA
+437 MTITLAA

-470 VVVSGVVALTLSP
+470 VLVSGVIALTLSP
-483 VMSSYLLKQSDD
+483 VMSSYLLKPHSD

-500 QWADQFFTAFANR
+500 KLADGFFTAFANG
-513 YEKLLRASFQYKT
+513 YEKLLRGSLNYKMVT
-526 ITSLMIVLII
+526 GVIIVAII
-536 ISIPFLYQK
+536 ASIPYLYQ
-545 SEKELAP
+545 SAEKELAP

-560 TAIKAPQHSN
+560 TAVKGPQHSN
-570 LAYTEQFNL
+570 LAYTEKFNL
-579 KLQAIF
+579 KLEEIF
-585 ETIPETESSWII
+585 KTIPETESSWII

-611 LHGWNDRE
+611 LHEWDKRD
-619 RSAQAVQAELQAKVN
+619 RSAAEVQAELQARVN
-634 DVEGSAIF
+634 DVEGSSIF

-662 RTPGDYETL
+662 RTPGDYESL
-671 YNTLETFK
+671 YNEIEKLK
-679 TTARESGLFA
+679 AKAWESGLFV

-701 IEIEI
+701 VEIEI
-706 DRFKAASLGVSLQEI
+706 DRLKAASLGVSLQEI

-733 INRLGME
+733 INRFGME
-740 GRAYDVIPQSR
+740 GRAYDVIPQSMP
-751 SDQRDVA
+751 DQRDVLT
-758 AKLNHHYVRSMSS
+758 KLNHHYVRSMSG
-771 ELVPLSTL
+771 ELVPLSTF
-779 IHIHEKVEPNQLN
+779 ITMTEKVEPNQLG

-797 NAATFEAILAPNVT
+797 NAATLEAILAANVT

-816 TYLENLAAE
+816 TYLESLMAE
-825 LPVEFSYDWQS
+825 LPAEFSHDWQS
-836 DSRQFTQEGNAL
+836 DSRQFTEEGNAL
-848 VYAFMAAIMMIFLVL
+848 VYAFMAAIIMIFLVL

-873 AMILMTVPL
+873 FIILMTVPL

-923 ANNLQKEGLSKL
+923 ANNLQEEGLSKL
-935 DAIIESTKIRL
+935 NAIIESTKIRL
-946 RPIIMTTAALVF
+946 RPVIMTTAALVF

-964 FASGAGAVSRSGLGL
+964 FASGAGTVSRSGLGL

-990 FTLFILPLIYLWLG
+990 FTLFVLPLIYLWLG
-1004 RDLEKG
+1004 RDLQNSGE
-1010 NLLPRDIE
+1010 NQRQLE
-1018 IIRISGQASVK
+1018 IDKALNMR
-1029 RGDD
+1029 